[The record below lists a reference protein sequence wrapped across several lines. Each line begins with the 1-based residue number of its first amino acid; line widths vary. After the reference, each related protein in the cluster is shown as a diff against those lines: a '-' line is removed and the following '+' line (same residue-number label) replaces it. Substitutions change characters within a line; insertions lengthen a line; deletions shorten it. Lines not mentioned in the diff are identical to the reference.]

1 MVNMKGS
8 RYITLIV
15 DVFLIFLFAL
25 PMAGAYFKLTIPI
38 LSSLINYFQFIFAFL
53 ILVYHYTHKRLAEPT
68 TNLLRALVLIFI
80 IYYLFA
86 LDDIYL
92 SPRMSRDIMDGVH
105 SDFTTITRIGIILI
119 SFLCVGTIKRFANFE
134 RVAKFTC
141 VLMTVF
147 LLLYFTVVDYTLY
160 LAMASPMYNI
170 RELLEEVP
178 VNPSQVGQYAGLS
191 IITCLLVY
199 NKWSKFNIIN
209 TLISFAIIVIDII
222 LLFISLRRGISL
234 YVIMIALF
242 WLYVNKVISLKN
254 VGILALILA
263 VITLVLVN
271 YGSFFS
277 DISEG
282 LLSRFENDS
291 TGSGRYGDDSSIYSI
306 AIQQIGEH
314 PFFGSYFRL
323 LTGADRGSYA
333 HNFFLET
340 LMTFGFVF
348 SIPLYIIIFKAVFR
362 SITAYVN
369 KKDFGYMLF
378 VFIFFFLSLMTSGT
392 IFANYWFWIPLAY
405 LCNESK
411 RKRNRVK
418 NVAAVSFSNT

>member
-15 DVFLIFLFAL
+15 DAFLIFLFAL

-53 ILVYHYTHKRLAEPT
+53 ILVYHYTHKRSAEPS

-160 LAMASPMYNI
+160 LAMASSMYNI

-199 NKWSKFNIIN
+199 NQWSRYNLLNII
-209 TLISFAIIVIDII
+209 ISFIFIAVGIL
-222 LLFISLRRGISL
+222 LLFISLRRGIFL
-234 YVIMIALF
+234 YVIMITLF
-242 WLYVNKVISLKN
+242 WVYANKLISFKSIGVFVVIF
-254 VGILALILA
+254 A
-263 VITLVLVN
+263 VIALLLVN
-271 YGSFFS
+271 YGGFFS

-282 LLSRFENDS
+282 LFSRFENDS
-291 TGSGRYGDDSSIYSI
+291 TGSGRFGDSSSIYSI
-306 AIQQIGEH
+306 AIKQIGEH

-369 KKDFGYMLF
+369 KKDFGS
-378 VFIFFFLSLMTSGT
+378 IFD
-392 IFANYWFWIPLAY
+392 
-405 LCNESK
+405 K
-411 RKRNRVK
+411 QV
-418 NVAAVSFSNT
+418 